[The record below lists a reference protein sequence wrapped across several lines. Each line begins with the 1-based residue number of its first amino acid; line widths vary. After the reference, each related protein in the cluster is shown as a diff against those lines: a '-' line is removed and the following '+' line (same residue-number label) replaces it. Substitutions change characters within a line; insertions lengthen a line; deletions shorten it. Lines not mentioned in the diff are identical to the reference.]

1 MLAWSALMASSLPT
15 RRRLLVIEDD
25 PDTRG
30 AISALLTRAGYE
42 VVDAADGE
50 DAVELLTRGL
60 RPRLIVADLRLPGL
74 SGTDLLRYIQ
84 KDHELRIIPR
94 IIVTA
99 LRPEEVKVSAD
110 AIFHK
115 PCDLNDVLEAVRR
128 LAPPGWVT
136 G

>member
-1 MLAWSALMASSLPT
+1 MTSGPPT

-30 AISALLTRAGYE
+30 ALSVMLTSAGYD
-42 VVDAADGE
+42 VVAVADAE
-50 DAVELLTRGL
+50 EAVDLLTRGL
-60 RPRLIVADLRLPGL
+60 RPRLIVADLRLPGI

-84 KDHELRIIPR
+84 NDHELRVIPR

-99 LRPEEVKVSAD
+99 SRREEVTVSAD

-128 LAPPGWVT
+128 LAPAGRVSYN
-136 G
+136 

>member
-1 MLAWSALMASSLPT
+1 MTSSLPT

-30 AISALLTRAGYE
+30 ALSALLTQAGYD
-42 VVDAADGE
+42 VLGAPDAEAAID
-50 DAVELLTRGL
+50 LLTRGL
-60 RPRLIVADLRLPGL
+60 RPRLIVVDLRLPGV

-84 KDHELRIIPR
+84 RDHELRVIPR
-94 IIVTA
+94 VIITA
-99 LRPEEVKVSAD
+99 LRRDEVTVTAD
-110 AIFHK
+110 AVFHK

-128 LAPPGWVT
+128 LAPAGRVI

>member
-1 MLAWSALMASSLPT
+1 MTPSLPT
-15 RRRLLVIEDD
+15 RRRLLVVEDD

-30 AISALLTRAGYE
+30 AISAMLVGAGYD
-42 VVDAADGE
+42 VVGAE
-50 DAVELLTRGL
+50 DAEEAVDLITRGL
-60 RPRLIVADLRLPGL
+60 RPRLIVADLRLPGV

-84 KDHELRIIPR
+84 DDHELRIIPR

-99 LRPEEVKVSAD
+99 LRRDEVTVTAD

-128 LAPPGWVT
+128 LAPAGRVT

>member
-1 MLAWSALMASSLPT
+1 MTSSLPT

-30 AISALLTRAGYE
+30 ALSALLTQAGYD
-42 VVDAADGE
+42 VLGAPDAEAAID
-50 DAVELLTRGL
+50 LLTRGL
-60 RPRLIVADLRLPGL
+60 RPRLIVVDLRLPGV

-84 KDHELRIIPR
+84 RDHELRVIPR
-94 IIVTA
+94 VIITA
-99 LRPEEVKVSAD
+99 LRRDEITVTAD
-110 AIFHK
+110 AVFHK

-128 LAPPGWVT
+128 LAPAGRVI

>member
-1 MLAWSALMASSLPT
+1 MTSSLPT

-30 AISALLTRAGYE
+30 ALSALLTQAGYD
-42 VVDAADGE
+42 VLGAPDAEAAID
-50 DAVELLTRGL
+50 LLTRGL
-60 RPRLIVADLRLPGL
+60 RPRLIVVDLRLPGV

-84 KDHELRIIPR
+84 RDHELRVIPR
-94 IIVTA
+94 VIITA
-99 LRPEEVKVSAD
+99 LRRDEVTVTAD

-115 PCDLNDVLEAVRR
+115 PCDMNDVLEAVRR
-128 LAPPGWVT
+128 LAPAGRVI

>member
-1 MLAWSALMASSLPT
+1 MTASLPT
-15 RRRLLVIEDD
+15 RRRLLVVEDD

-30 AISALLTRAGYE
+30 AISAMLVGAGYD
-42 VVDAADGE
+42 VVGAADAE
-50 DAVELLTRGL
+50 EAVDLITRGL
-60 RPRLIVADLRLPGL
+60 RPRLIVADLRLPGV

-84 KDHELRIIPR
+84 SDHELRIIPR

-99 LRPEEVKVSAD
+99 LRRDEVKVSAD

-115 PCDLNDVLEAVRR
+115 PCDLNDILETVRR
-128 LAPPGWVT
+128 LAPAGRVT

>member
-1 MLAWSALMASSLPT
+1 MTSSAPI

-30 AISALLTRAGYE
+30 AINALLTRAGYD
-42 VVDAADGE
+42 VVGAADAE
-50 DAVELLTRGL
+50 EAVDLLTRGL
-60 RPRLIVADLRLPGL
+60 RPRLIVADLRLPGV

-84 KDHELRIIPR
+84 RDHELRVIPR

-99 LRPEEVKVSAD
+99 LRRDEVKVTAD

-128 LAPPGWVT
+128 LAPAGRVA
-136 G
+136 GG